1 MGYQL
6 VFFTTAGF
14 RAGCRCF
21 SLELL
26 GPEDVSLGDWMRLGK
41 PSKPVVQ
48 REPYSEGL
56 GLVPIPSAAH

>member
-26 GPEDVSLGDWMRLGK
+26 GPEDVNFVIG
-41 PSKPVVQ
+41 
-48 REPYSEGL
+48 
-56 GLVPIPSAAH
+56 